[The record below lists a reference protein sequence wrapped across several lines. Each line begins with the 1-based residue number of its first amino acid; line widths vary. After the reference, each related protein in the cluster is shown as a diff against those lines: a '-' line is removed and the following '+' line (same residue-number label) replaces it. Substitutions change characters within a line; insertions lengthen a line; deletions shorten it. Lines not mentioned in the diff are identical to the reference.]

1 MLTLTWASGTNI
13 TWLRLNMNIDAE
25 QLLFFEFLSSLSE
38 DQLKKY
44 FAMLGPEES
53 EYVRRV
59 VRNVGTELNMAIA
72 ELHDEVEDLAEA
84 GSVLDGFTLLGKTK

>member
-1 MLTLTWASGTNI
+1 
-13 TWLRLNMNIDAE
+13 MNIDAE

-38 DQLKKY
+38 AQLMKY
-44 FAMLGPEES
+44 FAMLGPEEA

-59 VRNVGTELNMAIA
+59 VRNVGTQLNLAIA

-84 GSVLDGFTLLGKTK
+84 GSVLDGFTLSGKTK

>member
-1 MLTLTWASGTNI
+1 
-13 TWLRLNMNIDAE
+13 MNIDTE

-59 VRNVGTELNMAIA
+59 VRNVGTQLNLAIA
-72 ELHDEVEDLAEA
+72 EFHDEVEDLSTAQ
-84 GSVLDGFTLLGKTK
+84 SVLGKFALSGK

>member
-1 MLTLTWASGTNI
+1 
-13 TWLRLNMNIDAE
+13 MNIDQE

-44 FAMLGPEES
+44 FVMLGPEES

-59 VRNVGTELNMAIA
+59 VRNVGTQLNLAIA
-72 ELHDEVEDLAEA
+72 ELYDEVEDLAIA
-84 GSVLDGFTLLGKTK
+84 GSVLDSFTLSGKAK

>member
-1 MLTLTWASGTNI
+1 
-13 TWLRLNMNIDAE
+13 MNIDAE

-44 FAMLGPEES
+44 FAMLGPEEA

-59 VRNVGTELNMAIA
+59 VQNIGTHLNLAIA

-84 GSVLDGFTLLGKTK
+84 GSVLDGFTLSGKTK

>member
-1 MLTLTWASGTNI
+1 
-13 TWLRLNMNIDAE
+13 MNIDAE
-25 QLLFFEFLSSLSE
+25 QFLFFEFLSSLSE

-59 VRNVGTELNMAIA
+59 VRNVGTQLNLAIA
-72 ELHDEVEDLAEA
+72 ELHDDVEDLAIAE
-84 GSVLDGFTLLGKTK
+84 SVLDGFTLLGKAK